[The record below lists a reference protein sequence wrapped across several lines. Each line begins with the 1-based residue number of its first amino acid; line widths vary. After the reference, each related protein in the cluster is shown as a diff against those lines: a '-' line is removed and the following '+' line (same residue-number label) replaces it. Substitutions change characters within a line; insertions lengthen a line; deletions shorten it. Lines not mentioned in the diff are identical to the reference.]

1 VKHFKE
7 GEAELFLNTS
17 LASYERTAF
26 ISQMTEVIEANQR
39 NRKFLTHKICRE
51 LIVTMNTVMYFQ
63 KDFFLAK
70 AINQKINCLI
80 SSGIMK
86 HIIEKYIDVKFLV
99 FKEPAKGPRQLTL
112 EHLKGAFYVW
122 IICCVVCVAVL
133 AYEIFHEA
141 KNRRKGKM

>member
-1 VKHFKE
+1 
-7 GEAELFLNTS
+7 
-17 LASYERTAF
+17 
-26 ISQMTEVIEANQR
+26 
-39 NRKFLTHKICRE
+39 
-51 LIVTMNTVMYFQ
+51 
-63 KDFFLAK
+63 
-70 AINQKINCLI
+70 
-80 SSGIMK
+80 
-86 HIIEKYIDVKFLV
+86 V